1 MLAFK
6 AHGMPLSFMGV
17 IGIIGLSGVVVNDSV
32 VMVSFIN
39 KVITTNKGQGSKY
52 YIQKIAEGAKK
63 RLRPIILTTLTTVA
77 GLIPTAYGI
86 GGDAKTLVPVVI
98 AMAYGLLFATFLT
111 LIFVPSIY
119 MVSMDI
125 KKLFLKKE

>member
-1 MLAFK
+1 
-6 AHGMPLSFMGV
+6 MPLSFMGI

-39 KVITTNKGQGSKY
+39 KVIKSDRGQSTKY
-52 YIQKIAEGAKK
+52 YIQKITEGAKK

-77 GLIPTAYGI
+77 GLMPTVYGI
-86 GGDAKTLVPVVI
+86 GGDAKTLVPVVL
-98 AMAYGLLFATFLT
+98 AMAYGLLFATLLT
-111 LIFVPSIY
+111 LIFVPAVY

-125 KKLFLKKE
+125 KKLFLRIG